1 MERKGGGEDG
11 SGSKKE
17 RTRPYML
24 LAGLTLFDS
33 AGVMFDPKK
42 KGNIGLEMGGLT
54 ESGWTSVWHEFD
66 PFQGVIGYNLFLERD
81 RWKWEKCNGNYNKTT
96 LKQKTEVKDIKRNIW
111 ALEMVGE
118 KNGHG
123 HQH

>member
-54 ESGWTSVWHEFD
+54 ESGWTSV
-66 PFQGVIGYNLFLERD
+66 
-81 RWKWEKCNGNYNKTT
+81 
-96 LKQKTEVKDIKRNIW
+96 
-111 ALEMVGE
+111 
-118 KNGHG
+118 
-123 HQH
+123 